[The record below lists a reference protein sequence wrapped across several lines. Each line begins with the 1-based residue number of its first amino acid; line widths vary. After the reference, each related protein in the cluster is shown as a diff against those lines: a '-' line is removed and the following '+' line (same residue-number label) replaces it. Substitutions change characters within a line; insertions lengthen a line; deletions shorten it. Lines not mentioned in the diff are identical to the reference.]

1 MKYRISVLFGAV
13 SYGILS
19 TIVSKAYGHGY
30 TLGQVVGCQLAVG
43 CLLAWLLV
51 LGMHLKSRRGNL
63 SNAES
68 ASPERQGFAKAT
80 WKQRLLLMAAGMPTG
95 LTGLLYYQSL
105 RYIPNSLAIL
115 LLFQFTWM
123 GVLVQ
128 SIGQR
133 RRPSGIQLFTLVV
146 LLGGTLLAAGILDQ
160 GLSAFNALGLL
171 FGLSAAA
178 SYTLFILFNGK
189 AVPTMAPAHRSA
201 WMITGAVI
209 FVFVLFPPEFLTDA
223 SLLIGLLPFGL
234 LLGLFGAFLP
244 PVLFAI
250 GVPHIG
256 GGLAGILGAAE
267 LPVAVMLSA
276 VVLHEQV
283 TGIQW
288 AGVLIVLI
296 GVALPE
302 LVRHKRGPRSPAAH
316 AVEF

>member
-1 MKYRISVLFGAV
+1 MKYRLSVLLGAV

-43 CLLAWLLV
+43 FVLAWLLA
-51 LGMHLKSRRGNL
+51 LIIQLRRRR
-63 SNAES
+63 S
-68 ASPERQGFAKAT
+68 ANSMPSSKAS

-95 LTGLLYYQSL
+95 LTGLLYYESL

-128 SIGQR
+128 AIGQR
-133 RRPSGIQLFTLVV
+133 RRPNGIQLITLVV
-146 LLGGTLLAAGILDQ
+146 LLGGTLLAAGMLDQ
-160 GLSAFNALGLL
+160 GLGAFNGLGLF
-171 FGLSAAA
+171 FGLASAV
-178 SYTLFILFNGK
+178 SYTLFILLSGK
-189 AVPTMAPAHRSA
+189 AVPAMHPARRSA
-201 WMITGAVI
+201 WMITGALL
-209 FVFVLFPPEFLTDA
+209 FVFILFPPGFLLDG

-234 LLGLFGAFLP
+234 LLGMFGAFLP
-244 PVLFAI
+244 PVLYAI

-267 LPVAVMLSA
+267 LPVAVMLSS
-276 VVLHEQV
+276 VVLHEHV
-283 TGIQW
+283 TEVQW
-288 AGVLIVLI
+288 AGVVLVLL

-302 LVRHKRGPRSPAAH
+302 LVRRKRGPGAPVAR
-316 AVEF
+316 AVEL